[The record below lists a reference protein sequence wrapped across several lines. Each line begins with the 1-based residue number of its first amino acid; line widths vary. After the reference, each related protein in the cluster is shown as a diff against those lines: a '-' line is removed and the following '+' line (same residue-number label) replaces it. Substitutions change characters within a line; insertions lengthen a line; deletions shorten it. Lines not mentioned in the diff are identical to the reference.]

1 MSQVNDVWYVRLPDG
16 RVIRAKSTEAVR
28 YHLNTGRLPRDV
40 WVRRTQEEEWAS
52 LEEVPAFAD
61 VFGLGPVRGRG
72 EREPAAPEVPQT
84 PLWWTA
90 SASGATSRDD
100 RMQLQTVGVR
110 GMVDELLNA
119 MDSTLVRL
127 KLRTACV
134 TALVTTGTLALAGV
148 FSSVLAGPWDLV
160 LWIVAGLVA
169 LVAGSIGSTLLT
181 QMTFIELSHSRP
193 ARWADATAGLG
204 RTATRLAV
212 SYLLLVGVPLLIILL
227 LPRIPGWF
235 LSAEG
240 SAGQVLAGILL
251 VLDLILIVFLGP
263 WVGFSLLLGPIL
275 VVEDVSAGKAIR
287 EWWQFIRQYFSRVF
301 FYEALAASLAAVV
314 SLPLIFPVAVL
325 APSALGP
332 GVGEA
337 GGFWLS
343 IIQITLSLLGG
354 LALTPLVAY
363 LLVANVFIYL
373 NLRYE
378 QGMRR

>member
-1 MSQVNDVWYVRLPDG
+1 
-16 RVIRAKSTEAVR
+16 
-28 YHLNTGRLPRDV
+28 
-40 WVRRTQEEEWAS
+40 
-52 LEEVPAFAD
+52 
-61 VFGLGPVRGRG
+61 
-72 EREPAAPEVPQT
+72 
-84 PLWWTA
+84 
-90 SASGATSRDD
+90 
-100 RMQLQTVGVR
+100 
-110 GMVDELLNA
+110 MVEELLNA
-119 MDSTLVRL
+119 MDSTLVHL

-134 TALVTTGTLALAGV
+134 TALVITGTLALAGV
-148 FSSVLAGPWDLV
+148 FSSLLAGPLDLG
-160 LWIVAGLVA
+160 LWIVAGLVV

-193 ARWADATAGLG
+193 AHWADATAGLG
-204 RTATRLAV
+204 RNATRLAI

-235 LSAEG
+235 LSPEG

-378 QGMRR
+378 QGVRR